1 MVQKSYLN
9 FLYLSVMTR
18 YLQEKTLF
26 GPQISS
32 RVAPNLGMIIV
43 IPCSDEEAL
52 LLSLMSLKKC
62 SSPNCSVEVIVVI
75 NHSEIADAQVILR
88 NNDTH
93 QEASSW
99 AEQHSSPE
107 FKFHILFHGD
117 LPKKHAGVGLAR
129 KIGMDEAAWRLEK
142 AGNPNGIIVC
152 FDADS
157 RCSKNYLTSI
167 EKHFQNNSKAT
178 ACGIHFEHPLTGLDF
193 DEDVYFAITLYEL
206 HLRYYVH
213 AQKFSGFPFAHQ
225 TIGSSMA
232 VRANAY
238 QKQGGMNKRKA
249 GEDFYFLHKF
259 IELGNFTTIKTTKVI
274 PSPRPSHRVPFGTGK
289 AVGLLL
295 KNNMEYKTYAPES
308 FIALKTLFE
317 DLPKL
322 YLLEAGEVL
331 DKIAKPIAA
340 FLPTVNFKEK
350 WNELHRHTGDFTA
363 FEKRFFRWFNAFML
377 MKYVHYSRD
386 HFHPDIDVV
395 EASRFILDQSGIK
408 IPKDPKKQLL
418 AFRELDLAQ

>member
-1 MVQKSYLN
+1 
-9 FLYLSVMTR
+9 MTR

-32 RVAPNLGMIIV
+32 RVATNLGLIIV

-62 SSPNCSVEVIVVI
+62 SPPNCSVEVIVVI
-75 NHSEIADAQVILR
+75 NHSETADNQVVHR
-88 NNDTH
+88 NNETYK
-93 QEASSW
+93 EAISW
-99 AEQHSSPE
+99 AEMNSSPE

-117 LPKKHAGVGLAR
+117 LPRKHAGVGLAR

-142 AGNPNGIIVC
+142 VGNPHGVIVC

-157 RCSKNYLTSI
+157 RCDRNYLTSI
-167 EKHFQNNSKAT
+167 EKHFQSNSKTT
-178 ACGIHFEHPLTGLDF
+178 ACGIHFEHPLSGLDF
-193 DEDVYFAITLYEL
+193 DEEIYHAITLYEL

-213 AQKFSGFPFAHQ
+213 AQQFSGFPFAHQ

-232 VRANAY
+232 VRAIAY
-238 QKQGGMNKRKA
+238 QRQGGMNKRKA

-289 AVGLLL
+289 AVGQLL
-295 KNNMEYKTYAPES
+295 KNKMEYKTYAPES
-308 FIALKTLFE
+308 FVALKTLFE
-317 DLPKL
+317 HLPQHYSL
-322 YLLEAGEVL
+322 DAEQVL
-331 DKIAKPIAA
+331 SNIAAPIAA
-340 FLPTVNFKEK
+340 FLPTVNFKKK
-350 WNELHRHTGDFTA
+350 WDELHQHTGDFTA

-386 HFHPDIDVV
+386 HFHPDVDVV
-395 EASRFILDQSGIK
+395 EASKFILEQSGNQV
-408 IPKDPKKQLL
+408 PQEAKKQLL
-418 AFRELDLAQ
+418 VFRQLDLAQ

>member
-1 MVQKSYLN
+1 
-9 FLYLSVMTR
+9 MTR

-32 RVAPNLGMIIV
+32 RVAPNLGLVIV

-62 SSPNCSVEVIVVI
+62 SPPNCSVEVIVVI
-75 NHSEIADAQVILR
+75 NHSEIADAQVIQR
-88 NNDTH
+88 NTNTYK
-93 QEASSW
+93 EAISW
-99 AEQHSSPE
+99 AEQNNSPE

-129 KIGMDEAAWRLEK
+129 KIGMDEASWRLEK
-142 AGNPNGIIVC
+142 IGNPSGVIVC

-157 RCSKNYLTSI
+157 RCDKNYLIAI
-167 EKHFQNNSKAT
+167 EKHFLDHPKTT
-178 ACGIHFEHPLTGLDF
+178 ACGIHFEHPLNGLDF
-193 DEDVYFAITLYEL
+193 DEEIYQAITLYEL

-213 AQKFSGFPFAHQ
+213 AQKYSGFPFAHQ

-232 VRANAY
+232 VRGNAY
-238 QKQGGMNKRKA
+238 QRQGGMNKRKA

-295 KNNMEYKTYAPES
+295 NNKMEYKTYAPES
-308 FIALKTLFE
+308 FVALKTLFE
-317 DLPKL
+317 NLPVHYSL
-322 YLLEAGEVL
+322 NADEVL
-331 DKIAKPIAA
+331 NSIAKPIAE
-340 FLPTVNFKEK
+340 FLGTVNFKEK
-350 WNELHRHTGDFTA
+350 WKELHLHTSDFAA

-386 HFHPDIDVV
+386 HFHPDADVV
-395 EASRFILDQSGIK
+395 EASGFILENSGQQV
-408 IPKDPKKQLL
+408 PRDATEQLL
-418 AFRELDLAQ
+418 AFRKLDLTQ